1 LKTKTGNKAIVEKT
15 IAELIKYSK
24 KRCGERSNTMNRKTE
39 TIPIRCT
46 ADFKKVVHE
55 LAELSGQ
62 TVSGYIKQ
70 LIIDDMKRKIKN
82 QNSPTE

>member
-1 LKTKTGNKAIVEKT
+1 MGRFKT
-15 IAELIKYSK
+15 IKIINPS
-24 KRCGERSNTMNRKTE
+24 GERSNTMNRKTE

-70 LIIDDMKRKIKN
+70 LIIDDMKRKLKN